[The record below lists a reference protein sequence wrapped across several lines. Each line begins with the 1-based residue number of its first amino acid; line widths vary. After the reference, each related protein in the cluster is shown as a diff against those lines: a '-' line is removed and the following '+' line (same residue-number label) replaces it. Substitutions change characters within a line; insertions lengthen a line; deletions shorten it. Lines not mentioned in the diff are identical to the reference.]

1 MPKLM
6 GSLERVYQRKEPSSV
21 QLIVTM
27 MPGAKTVPKG
37 SKSQKYC
44 NLEPKLKTHSQVSRS
59 LVV

>member
-27 MPGAKTVPKG
+27 MPGAKIV
-37 SKSQKYC
+37 
-44 NLEPKLKTHSQVSRS
+44 LKDFQELGGIGKKHAHARWN
-59 LVV
+59 